1 MSNFQ
6 GYLLSFN
13 GANLN
18 NKYIS
23 LKSFKVT
30 PNQRLEIEAYRDAN
44 SLLHRV
50 TSPNFKTKIDFTTV
64 AGLTLSDKEDMFNRI
79 NTGLINSNQK
89 SYNVVYWNDDTSSY
103 RQGIFYMPNVEYT
116 IRRISDTDI
125 IYEPI
130 RIAFIE
136 Y

>member
-64 AGLTLSDKEDMFNRI
+64 AGLTLSDKEDMCNTI

>member
-44 SLLHRV
+44 SLLHRI
-50 TSPNFKTKIDFTTV
+50 TSSNFKTKIDFTTV
-64 AGLTLSDKEDMFNRI
+64 AGLTLSDKEDMFNTI

-89 SYNVVYWNDDTSSY
+89 SYNIVYWNDDTSSY

-116 IRRISDTDI
+116 IRRISDTYI

>member
-1 MSNFQ
+1 MSSFL

-13 GANLN
+13 GSQLD

-23 LKSFKVT
+23 LKSFKVS

-50 TSPNFKTKIDFTTV
+50 TSQNYKSKIEFTTI
-64 AGLTLSDKEDMFNRI
+64 GNISLSDKDAMFNTI
-79 NTGLINSNQK
+79 NNGLINSIQK
-89 SYNVVYWNDDTSSY
+89 SYNVTYWNDDTSSY
-103 RQGIFYMPNVEYT
+103 KQGVFYMPNIEYT
-116 IRRISDTDI
+116 IKKISNDDI

>member
-30 PNQRLEIEAYRDAN
+30 PNQRLELAAYRDAN
-44 SLLHRV
+44 FLLHRV

-64 AGLTLSDKEDMFNRI
+64 AGLTISDKEDMFNTI
-79 NTGLINSNQK
+79 NTGLINSIQK

-103 RQGIFYMPNVEYT
+103 RQGKFYMPNVEYN

>member
-13 GANLN
+13 DANLN

-64 AGLTLSDKEDMFNRI
+64 AGLTLSDKEDMFNTI

-89 SYNVVYWNDDTSSY
+89 SYNIVYWNDDTSSY

>member
-44 SLLHRV
+44 FLLHRV

>member
-1 MSNFQ
+1 M
-6 GYLLSFN
+6 
-13 GANLN
+13 
-18 NKYIS
+18 
-23 LKSFKVT
+23 
-30 PNQRLEIEAYRDAN
+30 
-44 SLLHRV
+44 HRV

-64 AGLTLSDKEDMFNRI
+64 AGLTLSDKEDMFNTI

-89 SYNVVYWNDDTSSY
+89 SYNIVYWNDDTSSY
-103 RQGIFYMPNVEYT
+103 GQGTFYMPNVEYT
-116 IRRISDTDI
+116 IRRISDNDI

>member
-30 PNQRLEIEAYRDAN
+30 PNQRLEIEAYRDAD

-64 AGLTLSDKEDMFNRI
+64 AGLTLSDKEDMFNTI
-79 NTGLINSNQK
+79 NTGLINSNKK
-89 SYNVVYWNDDTSSY
+89 SYNIVYWNDDTSSY
-103 RQGIFYMPNVEYT
+103 RQGKFYMPNVEYP